1 MTKHIFMVLMLL
13 LGSKADSLVKCSACI
28 FVVGP
33 HQDIALCSITNCC
46 VHLSSL
52 SLTWW
57 WLPRY
62 PWGKR
67 KRVSLLWSSLV
78 NSCRLLFMWD
88 NLCPT
93 IVRKYANLNKIT
105 IPCFEFWMR
114 WREGA
119 GVDLFVQL
127 QRGDHISKLLETVF
141 IMIMMIM
148 YSLKVVIFMMMLV
161 MFAQL
166 QREGDHISKLFNFHF
181 SLS

>member
-1 MTKHIFMVLMLL
+1 
-13 LGSKADSLVKCSACI
+13 
-28 FVVGP
+28 
-33 HQDIALCSITNCC
+33 
-46 VHLSSL
+46 
-52 SLTWW
+52 
-57 WLPRY
+57 
-62 PWGKR
+62 
-67 KRVSLLWSSLV
+67 
-78 NSCRLLFMWD
+78 
-88 NLCPT
+88 
-93 IVRKYANLNKIT
+93 
-105 IPCFEFWMR
+105 MR

-181 SLS
+181 LLS